1 MNNFKNRSFLD
12 RLNDA
17 IEGMISIFKDQRNM
31 KLHLLGAI
39 IIFGLGVF
47 VGMGKMELVAV
58 TFALG
63 LIIFAEMVNSC
74 LEMILDFIHPEYHV
88 AINKIKKAL
97 AGSVLFIGLSV
108 FLILYM
114 LFSNYI
120 PYSIENGFQR
130 LRGADWHLSFFS
142 LLFVIAIVIL
152 TKAFFKKGRPLQGG
166 LPSGHAAVA
175 FSIWVIVSFITS
187 DLLVSTLVLFLAII
201 ISAGRLRTGI
211 HNIWEVIL
219 GGAVGVLITMIIFQ
233 LFGL

>member
-1 MNNFKNRSFLD
+1 
-12 RLNDA
+12 
-17 IEGMISIFKDQRNM
+17 
-31 KLHLLGAI
+31 
-39 IIFGLGVF
+39 
-47 VGMGKMELVAV
+47 
-58 TFALG
+58 
-63 LIIFAEMVNSC
+63 
-74 LEMILDFIHPEYHV
+74 
-88 AINKIKKAL
+88 
-97 AGSVLFIGLSV
+97 
-108 FLILYM
+108 
-114 LFSNYI
+114 
-120 PYSIENGFQR
+120 